1 MTAKLAFIAAHAHV
15 HAVRLMCRVLGVR
28 RSWFHAWHRTAPE
41 RAARTAR
48 WDALIDE
55 IRAIFETSKQR
66 YGAPRIHA
74 ELRALGHRVS
84 RKMVAKLM
92 KQSVIHPPRRKR
104 RMPVTTDS
112 RHSFAIAP
120 NLLRRNLKIMVPDT
134 VWLADISL
142 AIVARTNGATR
153 LAPDRRGLALSRCG
167 EGPGHYGNRR
177 MVHVRTP

>member
-15 HAVRLMCRVLGVR
+15 HAVRLMCRVLGVS

-48 WDALIDE
+48 SDALIDE

-74 ELRALGHRVS
+74 ELRAMGHRVS

-120 NLLRRNLKIMVPDT
+120 NLLRRNFKIMAPDT
-134 VWLADISL
+134 VWLADIS
-142 AIVARTNGATR
+142 
-153 LAPDRRGLALSRCG
+153 
-167 EGPGHYGNRR
+167 Y
-177 MVHVRTP
+177 